1 MESNVSIFIGMVG
14 LIINDVLEIE
24 CKQEYEA
31 LLKLG
36 MAWEFYP
43 WITGSWSI
51 DKDRFITEV
60 YNKNANTKN

>member
-1 MESNVSIFIGMVG
+1 M
-14 LIINDVLEIE
+14 NDVLEIE
-24 CKQEYEA
+24 CKKEYEA

-43 WITGSWSI
+43 WITGLWSI

-60 YNKNANTKN
+60 CNKNANTKN